1 MPLARA
7 AAVCEWM
14 QYSQALVRETLPE
27 IIDKVGLPDFP
38 DIVIDSA
45 NLGACV
51 FVLDECNGGHIHSPW

>member
-14 QYSQALVRETLPE
+14 QYSQALETLPE